1 MRMPEN
7 PLLDEVVLYSDGASR
22 GNPGDAAISY
32 RLKANDGTVIVE
44 HAEPIGRST
53 NNEAEYRAHIAGLE
67 ACERHTRRRVSCH
80 SDSLLMIMQLRGEH
94 KVKAATLRRLWE
106 RAQTSARR
114 FEEVVYTHVPRAD
127 PNIALVDKLA
137 NQALDAPAV

>member
-7 PLLDEVVLYSDGASR
+7 PLLDEVLLYSDGASR

-32 RLKANDGTVIVE
+32 RLKANDGTVILE

-53 NNEAEYRAHIAGLE
+53 NNEAEYRAHIAGLK
-67 ACERHTRRRVSCH
+67 ACERHTCRRVSCH
-80 SDSLLMIMQLRGEH
+80 SDSQLMIMQLRGEY
-94 KVKAATLRRLWE
+94 KVKAATLKPLWE

-127 PNIALVDKLA
+127 PDIALVDKLA

>member
-1 MRMPEN
+1 
-7 PLLDEVVLYSDGASR
+7 
-22 GNPGDAAISY
+22 
-32 RLKANDGTVIVE
+32 
-44 HAEPIGRST
+44 
-53 NNEAEYRAHIAGLE
+53 
-67 ACERHTRRRVSCH
+67 
-80 SDSLLMIMQLRGEH
+80 MQLRGEH

-127 PNIALVDKLA
+127 PDIALVDKLA